1 MIKGFKMKLYPG
13 MAKEYE
19 KRHNE
24 IWPELVESI
33 KGFGASNYSIFLN
46 KETNELFSYLEVE
59 DAELWASR
67 SRNIDEITKKMVGLY
82 GGFNGG

>member
-1 MIKGFKMKLYPG
+1 MIKGFKMKLYDG
-13 MAKEYE
+13 MAEEYE